1 MSISS
6 GTGLEWRGSGVGEA
20 VVFIHGFPLNSAM
33 WGPQL
38 AGLPSGW
45 RGIAP
50 DLRGF
55 GASPLGDPVLST
67 MEQYARD
74 VANLLDQL
82 HIERA
87 VICGLS
93 MGGYVAFELWR
104 LFRERVRGLV
114 LCDTR
119 ADADS
124 PKARIAR
131 NRTAE
136 RVLVDGTQVVED
148 GLLPKLVSPLTTRRQ
163 PGTVSLVRA
172 MIQETAPETIAAA
185 LRAMAARPDSD
196 ALLRTIDAP
205 ALVIWGADD
214 AITGRGQVE
223 MLARGIR
230 GARLESIEGA
240 GPLPNL
246 EQPASFNQ
254 MLAHFLPGL
263 PQPRVPARSPSA

>member
-1 MSISS
+1 MSTIS
-6 GTGLEWRGSGVGEA
+6 GTELEWRGSGVGEA
-20 VVFIHGFPLNSAM
+20 VVFIHGFPFNSAM
-33 WGPQL
+33 WGPQF
-38 AGLPSGW
+38 AALPAGW

-55 GASPLGDPVLST
+55 GATPLGDPALST
-67 MEQYARD
+67 MEQYAREI
-74 VANLLDQL
+74 AGLLDSL
-82 HIERA
+82 DIERA

-93 MGGYVAFELWR
+93 MGGYVAFEFWR
-104 LFRERVRGLV
+104 LFRDRVRGLL

-124 PKARIAR
+124 PKARTAR
-131 NRTAE
+131 HRMAE
-136 RVLVDGTQVVED
+136 RVLADGTQVIVD
-148 GLLPKLVSPLTTRRQ
+148 GMLPKLVSPLTTRKQ
-163 PGTVSLVRA
+163 PGVVALVRA

-196 ALLRTIDAP
+196 ALLRTIDVP

-240 GPLPNL
+240 GHLPNL
-246 EQPASFNQ
+246 EQPAAFNQ
-254 MLAHFLPGL
+254 ALTHFLAGL
-263 PQPRVPARSPSA
+263 PQPRAHARTRSA